1 MHKCFIHWEESGD
14 SIWSSE
20 ACPHFTLD
28 VQPSSIEVVVQ
39 SLSCVQL
46 FVTPWTAAHQA
57 SLSFTISWNLLRLM
71 PIELM
76 MPSNHLFLFLPLLLL
91 PSILPSISVFSNKSL
106 FTSGGQIVGA
116 SASTSALPMN
126 IQGWF
131 PLGWTGLI
139 SLLSKRLSSV
149 FLSTTVQK
157 HQFFSGQLPLWY
169 NADICIWLLE
179 KQ

>member
-139 SLLSKRLSSV
+139 LLSKDSQESSPTPRFESFTSSV
-149 FLSTTVQK
+149 PS
-157 HQFFSGQLPLWY
+157 
-169 NADICIWLLE
+169 LL
-179 KQ
+179 